1 MADKIDVA
9 KLAREA
15 GWSGLYIE
23 WAKPTGKPDWKP
35 AKVSLTVPV
44 TQEQIE
50 HFARLVMEECAKV
63 CAAMPVFQKSAQ
75 GDYDRTTPL
84 DCAIAIREQMP

>member
-9 KLAREA
+9 RLGELADEYA
-15 GWSGLYIE
+15 DSKVPHLIE
-23 WAKPTGKPDWKP
+23 PDDISRWD
-35 AKVSLTVPV
+35 
-44 TQEQIE
+44 QHRDE

-63 CAAMPVFQKSAQ
+63 CAAMTVFQKSAQ

>member
-1 MADKIDVA
+1 MADKIDLDRLRA
-9 KLAREA
+9 AADDYADAHYPDRN
-15 GWSGLYIE
+15 
-23 WAKPTGKPDWKP
+23 TGRTRQHIRD
-35 AKVSLTVPV
+35 
-44 TQEQIE
+44 E

-63 CAAMPVFQKSAQ
+63 CAAMPVFQKSAH